1 MLCKNCGCDTYTVET
16 RERKDAYVR
25 RRKVCEMCGE
35 KFTTF
40 EFTDDVVKEVIEL
53 LEGRKH
59 VIMNVRKK
67 LPQFYSNEVKTGRKF
82 AWYDKENKSKK
93 NIG

>member
-53 LEGRKH
+53 LEGRLSDEQLRERLEAQHLVQPVAPRATSGPAPK
-59 VIMNVRKK
+59 RK
-67 LPQFYSNEVKTGRKF
+67 
-82 AWYDKENKSKK
+82 
-93 NIG
+93 